1 MITMKDYNIVRT
13 GHRQGLTVS
22 ALAVKLGKDRKT
34 VRKYLRMDND
44 QFLRY
49 LERMAER
56 GKAFSVYKDEIL
68 EIFKKNHEGRM
79 VYSSSVHDYLS
90 EKYGELPGSDRTLR
104 NYLTYLK
111 ASGAIKVGLCR
122 EYRPVEPLAYG
133 KQAQIDFGV
142 ETTNI
147 GKAWFVVVVL
157 SRSRYRYVA
166 AQSRPFTSEDVIG
179 HLLDAFE
186 FFGGITEELVM
197 DQDRTMIV
205 TENLGDLTTTKAF
218 AEFVAEQGLRLRVC
232 RAADP
237 ESKGKV
243 ENAVK
248 YVKTSYFSSRC
259 FATFDELQ
267 AGMRKWLL
275 RVNAKLSQATR
286 LMPLADF
293 EAHEKPVLRA
303 LRASIF
309 RADTASGCRESRNV
323 DQKSL
328 ISIAATRYSV
338 PSSYRLN
345 EVTIERKDGLILVFD
360 TKTGIQIAAHREAA
374 TPGGTVLDKA
384 HYRDREGSQ
393 ETLRADLVAAV
404 DDLPEWG
411 SFVDGIYTEYRRY
424 FREHAGR
431 LRKLLKRNIDR
442 EKLVLALKFCL
453 DRGLASA
460 QDLIDAVNSTTP
472 VPAVAPSP
480 YRGLHQTRDLPL
492 VATRSVSEYQRF
504 LDALVDTQR
513 HEE

>member
-1 MITMKDYNIVRT
+1 MITMKDYTIVQT

-22 ALAVKLGKDRKT
+22 AIAVKLGKDRKT
-34 VRKYLRMDND
+34 VRKYLRMDQD
-44 QFLRY
+44 QFIRY

-56 GKAFSVYKDEIL
+56 GKAFAAYKDEIL
-68 EIFKKNHEGRM
+68 EIYRNHEGRT

-90 EKYGELPGSDRTLR
+90 DKYGELPGSDRTLR

-111 ASGAIKVGLCR
+111 ASGAIGTDPGR

-147 GKAWFVVVVL
+147 GKVWFVVVVL

-166 AQSRPFTSEDVIG
+166 AQSRPFASNDVIS
-179 HLLDAFE
+179 HLLDAFD
-186 FFGGITEELVM
+186 FFGGIPEELVL

-205 TENLGDLTTTKAF
+205 AENLGDLATTRAF
-218 AEFVAEQGLRLRVC
+218 ADFVAEQGLRLHVC

-248 YVKTSYFSSRC
+248 YVKTNYFSSRS

-293 EAHEKPVLRA
+293 EAHEKPALRPQ
-303 LRASIF
+303 RASIF
-309 RADTASGCRESRNV
+309 RADSSSGSRESRKV

-328 ISIAATRYSV
+328 ISVAATRYSV
-338 PSSYRLN
+338 PSSYRLK
-345 EVTIERKDGLILVFD
+345 EVEIERRDGLVLIFD
-360 TKTGIQIAAHREAA
+360 AKTGTQIAAHREAT
-374 TPGGTVLDKA
+374 TPGLTVVDKG
-384 HYRDREGSQ
+384 HYRDREASQ
-393 ETLRADLVAAV
+393 ETLRADLVATV
-404 DDLPEWG
+404 SDLPEWTC
-411 SFVDGIYTEYRRY
+411 FVDGIYTEYRRY
-424 FREHAGR
+424 FREHAAR
-431 LRKLLKRNIDR
+431 LRKLLERNIDR
-442 EKLVLALKFCL
+442 EKLTQALKFCL
-453 DRGLASA
+453 DHGLASA
-460 QDLIDAVNSTTP
+460 QDLIDAVDSTTP
-472 VPAVAPSP
+472 VLPVRTSP
-480 YRGLHQTRDLPL
+480 YRGMHRSRELPV
-492 VATRSVSEYQRF
+492 VATRSLGEYQRF
-504 LDALVDTQR
+504 FDAAADKQG
-513 HEE
+513 HKE